1 MAPSQ
6 KLVRL
11 SNKKYC
17 KSDMLNLFRTTAETM
32 HEWSNVLN
40 IGSIQITFYRTDQ
53 HQNSSGLFGVN
64 TNLQENQN

>member
-32 HEWSNVLN
+32 NDPNVLN

-64 TNLQENQN
+64 TNLLENQN

>member
-17 KSDMLNLFRTTAETM
+17 KSDMLNLFRTTPETM
-32 HEWSNVLN
+32 NDQ
-40 IGSIQITFYRTDQ
+40 IMCSILDQYRSPFIELINTRI
-53 HQNSSGLFGVN
+53 HQVYL
-64 TNLQENQN
+64 E

>member
-11 SNKKYC
+11 SNKKDC

-32 HEWSNVLN
+32 N
-40 IGSIQITFYRTDQ
+40 DQ
-53 HQNSSGLFGVN
+53 N
-64 TNLQENQN
+64 

>member
-32 HEWSNVLN
+32 NDQMC
-40 IGSIQITFYRTDQ
+40 SILDQYR
-53 HQNSSGLFGVN
+53 SPFIELIN
-64 TNLQENQN
+64 TRIHHVYLE

>member
-32 HEWSNVLN
+32 NDVLN